1 MGHQS
6 TIDAGND
13 VVSFLKAQHQRV
25 KGFFSKVLSAKG
37 EAREDAFFALRRLMA
52 IHVAIRHA
60 SPTHHTR
67 ARSAAPARLSLSAP
81 RDRPW

>member
-1 MGHQS
+1 
-6 TIDAGND
+6 
-13 VVSFLKAQHQRV
+13 
-25 KGFFSKVLSAKG
+25 VLSAKG